1 MDEVDKFPEQA
12 GAGREANPVQL
23 AEARVSTY
31 PNHLII
37 ATSTPTTA
45 DSIIWSEWQKGDM
58 RFYYVPCPH
67 CGVKQ
72 KLIWGQVKW
81 DEAAKIEDGVYDFKL
96 VKSSTYYECEECK
109 GKITD
114 GQKTKMLREGSG
126 GQPT

>member
-1 MDEVDKFPEQA
+1 MERMA
-12 GAGREANPVQL
+12 
-23 AEARVSTY
+23 
-31 PNHLII
+31 
-37 ATSTPTTA
+37 
-45 DSIIWSEWQKGDM
+45 KGDM

-114 GQKTKMLREGSG
+114 GQKTKMLREGEWRATNLKGEPNRRSYHLNG
-126 GQPT
+126 LYAPWVSLEVWR